1 MLDRVLEVRF
11 MIPPFAIY
19 LSSEFVCHKIYDLG
33 EYGEDYNYSL
43 YSTKNYSTL
52 ECFFLEF
59 YSCIK
64 NFSVFMFKINNCIIT
79 SCVLLQLHYTWNV
92 DVLGKSTSKL
102 QEFRK
107 LQLMFQKKPAQV
119 CRFFPWE
126 DGKKASLPCFTFD

>member
-1 MLDRVLEVRF
+1 

-19 LSSEFVCHKIYDLG
+19 LSSEFVCHKIYDLC

-59 YSCIK
+59 YSYIK
-64 NFSVFMFKINNCIIT
+64 KFSLCMFKINNCILT

-92 DVLGKSTSKL
+92 NVLGKSQYIKTTRVSKVAVNVSEETRSGMQVL
-102 QEFRK
+102 SIRRW
-107 LQLMFQKKPAQV
+107 KKGILAM
-119 CRFFPWE
+119 
-126 DGKKASLPCFTFD
+126 LHI